1 MLVKEIM
8 TKEVVTI
15 DHNATVLDVC
25 NKYSENRVG
34 CLIVMNKDN
43 PVGIV
48 TERDIIEKIV
58 RMGLS
63 SKKTKVKEIMSSNL
77 KMIHASAKVE
87 EAAEV
92 MKKNKIKKLPVLLNN
107 KIAGIITVTD
117 IANVLPDF
125 SKRTIHEK
133 QSFRLV

>member
-125 SKRTIHEK
+125 SKRTINY
-133 QSFRLV
+133 S

>member
-125 SKRTIHEK
+125 SKRIIHEN
-133 QSFRLV
+133 

>member
-34 CLIVMNKDN
+34 CLVVMDKDN

-125 SKRTIHEK
+125 SKRTINY
-133 QSFRLV
+133 S